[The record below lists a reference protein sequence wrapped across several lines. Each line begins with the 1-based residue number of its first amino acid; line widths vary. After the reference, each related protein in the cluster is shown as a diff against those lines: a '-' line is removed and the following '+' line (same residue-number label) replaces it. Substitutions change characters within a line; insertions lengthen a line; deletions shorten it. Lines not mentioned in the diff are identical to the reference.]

1 MKLYVNKDGEWCGTQ
16 VEAKKV
22 GASVTEVPTDKQGLL
37 DFLNG
42 QQQLQPPTPTSPSTT
57 MTNGLSKSVSQ
68 TLFEVADVATLDEL
82 QHVVYRY
89 LMKVD
94 DALGLKRNT

>member
-1 MKLYVNKDGEWCGTQ
+1 MKLYVNKDGVWCGTQ
-16 VEAKKV
+16 AEAKKV

-42 QQQLQPPTPTSPSTT
+42 QQQLQPPTPTSPTAT
-57 MTNGLSKSVSQ
+57 GLNKSVSQ
-68 TLFEVADVATLDEL
+68 TLFEVANVATLDEL

-94 DALGLKRNT
+94 DALGLKRNK